1 MSPSLSDHHAGRG
14 ALTVN
19 EATREDRHH
28 LKDVLARSFWDDPV
42 ISWLLPKEDSR
53 YARSRL
59 FFRTD
64 LGYVS
69 RNGKVL
75 TTPDH
80 AGAALWLPPRKWKM
94 PTKELVRTSPNFV
107 RAFRTGIPGALQFNV
122 LMEKIHPQE
131 PHWYLAVLGTDPL
144 RQGRGVGGAL
154 ISTITDRADRDLVG
168 CYLESSKPENVPY
181 YERFGFKVTGEHR
194 MEDSPPIWGMWRDPR
209 AS

>member
-1 MSPSLSDHHAGRG
+1 MSPSLSDLNAGRG
-14 ALTVN
+14 ALEVH

-42 ISWLLPKEDSR
+42 ISWLLPKGDSR
-53 YARSRL
+53 YSRARL

-75 TTPDH
+75 TTPDL

-94 PTKELVRTSPNFV
+94 PPKEFVRTSPNFL
-107 RAFRTGIPGALQFNV
+107 RAFRAGIPDGLRFNM
-122 LMEKIHPQE
+122 LIEESHPRE
-131 PHWYLAVLGTDPL
+131 SHWYLAVLGTDPV

-154 ISTITDRADRDLVG
+154 IGTITDRADRDEVG
-168 CYLESSKPENVPY
+168 CYLESSKPGNVPY
-181 YERFGFKVTGEHR
+181 YERFGFKVTQELQVPGG
-194 MEDSPPIWGMWRDPR
+194 PPIWGMWRDPQR
-209 AS
+209 